1 MAPRWRRRYFES
13 ERNLS
18 HSKTAKMAQ
27 PNLSPLE
34 VSGDASPWKNM
45 EVGSSKESRFTCSKQ
60 RLSKIAIAV
69 ALFLAVLYLLE
80 TSREEKDLVAPIYG
94 DAYLTYDE
102 FRDIR
107 TARSQES
114 VLVSRAAV
122 YQCAY
127 QSLSC

>member
-1 MAPRWRRRYFES
+1 M
-13 ERNLS
+13 
-18 HSKTAKMAQ
+18 
-27 PNLSPLE
+27 
-34 VSGDASPWKNM
+34 
-45 EVGSSKESRFTCSKQ
+45 ESRFTCSKQ

-69 ALFLAVLYLLE
+69 ALFLVVLYLLE

-107 TARSQES
+107 TAHSQES

-122 YQCAY
+122 YQCAF
-127 QSLSC
+127 